1 MDISASSGTA
11 VAEVHEVVQ
20 VMAHYARPNLTRAAR
35 DRTLAF
41 FRILA
46 TLSET
51 FVFIYI
57 GASLARPDQVP
68 SQPAFA
74 CVCV

>member
-1 MDISASSGTA
+1 
-11 VAEVHEVVQ
+11 
-20 VMAHYARPNLTRAAR
+20 MAHYARPNLSKAAR

-57 GASLARPDQVP
+57 GASLAGELVRLLP
-68 SQPAFA
+68 SAAGSQ
-74 CVCV
+74 